1 MNEGRMLPL
10 KHCCGKSIVVE
21 LLAAISLF
29 AVLLLP
35 SCSVAVSSPD
45 APGAK
50 EGHFRLHKFEQPI
63 GEESYQISPDGK
75 SFVLKSNFEF
85 TDRSNKV
92 PLVATLRI
100 AEDLTPESFDIKG
113 KTSRSSAIDDSVQVK
128 GGRIEIRQSDEKRT
142 ESAPDRFFTIA
153 GYAPTAI
160 QMELFRYWLAHGSPA
175 KMKTYPTGEVRIE
188 RRGSD
193 TVSLGDKKVALDRY
207 SVAGL
212 IWGRETA
219 WLDANHNLVTVV
231 TVDAEFDHFEALRD
245 GFETALTQL
254 VSIAG
259 RDEMAELAQLG
270 ANLPGRRTGA
280 IALVGATLVDG
291 TGQPAVPDAAV
302 VINQGKVVAVGP
314 RSKVQI
320 PKNATVIDAT
330 GKTILPGLWDMHA
343 HFEQVEWGPIYLA
356 AGATTV
362 RDVGN
367 ELEFIT
373 AVRDAIRDGKGL
385 GPRIVMAGVVDGDGP
400 AALGVERVNN
410 TDQAKHWVDR
420 YHQASFQQMKIYS
433 SMKQPNVAAVC
444 VEAHQL
450 GMTVTGHVPIG
461 MDTYDAVNS
470 GMDQINHV
478 SFILHSML
486 DDSKEM
492 APGAGGFKKRLEEY
506 KGFEMNGPG
515 TVKLV
520 QFLKQHGTVVDPTLA
535 LMELGSSTIADVEP
549 GVKKVAPEL
558 AEQFAGGGPPADI
571 APDLKRIFQLELQT
585 VGALHRA
592 GVPIVAGTDQAVP
605 GHSLHREIELYVQAG
620 FTPMEAIQA
629 ATIVPARVMKL
640 DKELGTVEVG
650 KRADLIVLG
659 GNPLESISNIRK
671 VERVVTGGV
680 MYDTAP
686 LWESVGFQP

>member
-1 MNEGRMLPL
+1 L

-193 TVSLGDKKVALDRY
+193 TVSLGDKKVVLDRY

-219 WLDANHNLVTVV
+219 WLDANHNLVAVV

-280 IALVGATLVDG
+280 IALVGAMLVDG